1 MADRS
6 IRHPLALAPARA
18 FSSHPGNARVVQLTS
33 GAPGPCFFLVPGTGG
48 RIDGFV
54 KLAPYLQ
61 VPIPVFAIEARGLD
75 EASMPDTSV
84 EDMARHYLTRI
95 RIVQPVGPY
104 FLLGHSFGGLVALEM
119 AQLLAEAGERIAC
132 LILLDTPPPEKYWPF
147 FFYLRNCGMKLHRH
161 TKAVLTTSLKK
172 NVKSYCR
179 KLFLRGIDLNR
190 MPTDVMI
197 GSDVARVV
205 LAHGI
210 ARESYCLKFYSDK
223 VIFFRPLESPAGYET
238 LWCNRVRDMEI
249 FSAAGSHLG
258 MVEPPHAPLLA
269 VDLSECINKIIGGDA
284 IATRPE
290 IESVVPHPLCPTIP

>member
-1 MADRS
+1 MDGGADVSRQ
-6 IRHPLALAPARA
+6 
-18 FSSHPGNARVVQLTS
+18 PGNARIVQLTS
-33 GAPGPCFFLVPGTGG
+33 GAPGPGFFLVPGTGG

-61 VPIPVFAIEARGLD
+61 IPMPLFAIEARGLD

-95 RIVQPVGPY
+95 RIVQAAGPY

-132 LILLDTPPPEKYWPF
+132 LIMLDTPPPEKYWPF
-147 FFYLRNCGMKLHRH
+147 FFYLRNCGKKLHRH
-161 TKAVLTTSLKK
+161 ITRVLTTPLHE
-172 NVKSYCR
+172 NLKSYRR
-179 KLFLRGIDLNR
+179 KLSLNSIDLNH

-197 GSDVARVV
+197 EGDVARVS

-210 ARESYCLKFYSDK
+210 ARETYCLNFYSEK
-223 VIFFRPLESPAGYET
+223 VIFFRASEPPTGYEI
-238 LWCNRVRDMEI
+238 LWCSRVRDLEI
-249 FSAAGSHLG
+249 FSAAGGHLS
-258 MVEPPHAPLLA
+258 MVELPHAPLLA

-284 IATRPE
+284 IATKSE
-290 IESVVPHPLCPTIP
+290 NESLVSHPLCPPIP

>member
-1 MADRS
+1 VNRQPGS
-6 IRHPLALAPARA
+6 ARI
-18 FSSHPGNARVVQLTS
+18 VQLTS

-61 VPIPVFAIEARGLD
+61 IPTPVFAIEARGLD

-95 RIVQPVGPY
+95 RIVQAAGPY

-119 AQLLAEAGERIAC
+119 AQLLAEAGERVAC
-132 LILLDTPPPEKYWPF
+132 LIMLDTPPPEKYWPF
-147 FFYLRNCGMKLHRH
+147 SFYLRMKLHRH
-161 TKAVLTTSLKK
+161 ITRVLTTPLKE
-172 NVKSYCR
+172 NLNSCRR
-179 KLFLRGIDLNR
+179 KLSLRSIDLNR

-197 GSDVARVV
+197 GDDVARVL

-223 VIFFRPLESPAGYET
+223 MIFFRALESPAGYET
-238 LWCNRVRDMEI
+238 LWCNRVRDLEI
-249 FSAAGSHLG
+249 FPAAGSHLS

-269 VDLSECINKIIGGDA
+269 VDLSECINKALSGDA
-284 IATRPE
+284 IAARSG
-290 IESVVPHPLCPTIP
+290 IESRVPH